1 MNKKLKSFLL
11 GAGATAMLFLGVT
24 RVPAQDAAVVNAS
37 TVTVKIDNSRVRV
50 FEAVLEP
57 GQREQLHSHPSTVVH
72 VIAGGK
78 VRNHGADG
86 GTSEAE
92 FVTGTTVYREPLT
105 HWAENIGS
113 TTLRVLVVELKDPA
127 P

>member
-1 MNKKLKSFLL
+1 MNKKSKSFLL
-11 GAGATAMLFLGVT
+11 GAGATAMLFFAVT

-86 GTSEAE
+86 
-92 FVTGTTVYREPLT
+92 EPLT

-113 TTLRVLVVELKDPA
+113 TTLRVLVVELADPV